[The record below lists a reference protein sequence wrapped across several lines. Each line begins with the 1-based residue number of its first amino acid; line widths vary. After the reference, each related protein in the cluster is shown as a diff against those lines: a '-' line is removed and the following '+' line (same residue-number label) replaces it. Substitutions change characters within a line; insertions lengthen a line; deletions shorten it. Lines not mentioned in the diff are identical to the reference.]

1 MISETITIKESLEKV
16 TNLNN
21 SINDTESSINEIS
34 LENELFEYLSIDIK
48 NFPKASRK
56 LKNPIMTKEYFDK
69 LTEKFRSPHLWYY
82 SGSEKK
88 WKLRKTVFNN
98 N

>member
-1 MISETITIKESLEKV
+1 
-16 TNLNN
+16 
-21 SINDTESSINEIS
+21 
-34 LENELFEYLSIDIK
+34 
-48 NFPKASRK
+48 
-56 LKNPIMTKEYFDK
+56 MTKEYFDK